1 MMKKAILSFGLC
13 FLLVFV
19 LSAQESGQIT
29 LEKKGLKKSYLLDGE
44 SVDSKQIF
52 SLLESNSSSA
62 SKYKASKTY
71 SIVGVSSLAV
81 GTVFIGVGF
90 YYTLKSAGAVGDADL
105 VATTDYSNKST
116 NNMLLGAA
124 FYVLSV
130 PFMVLSNSNFKKSIN
145 LYNASSGSADLND
158 VDLYF
163 GFTNDGLGV
172 GLRF

>member
-13 FLLVFV
+13 FLLVLV

-29 LEKKGLKKSYLLDGE
+29 VEKKGMKKIYSHDGE
-44 SVDSKQIF
+44 SIDAKQLS
-52 SLLESNSSSA
+52 SLLQSNPSSA
-62 SKYKASKTY
+62 GNFKASKTY
-71 SIVGVSSLAV
+71 SIVGASSLAV

-90 YYTLKSAGAVGDADL
+90 YYTIKSAGAVGDNDL
-105 VATTDYSNKST
+105 AGTTDYSNKST
-116 NNMLLGAA
+116 SNMLLGAG
-124 FYVLSV
+124 FYALSI
-130 PFMVLSNSNFKKSIN
+130 PFMILSNSNLKKSIN